1 MITLCTTMGDI
12 SIELDFDA
20 APITA
25 QNFLQY
31 ARDDFYVGTIFH
43 RVIDGFMVQGGGMD
57 MDMVEK
63 DTRETI
69 VNEAD
74 NGRENMP
81 GTLAMAR
88 TSEPD
93 SASSQFFINVAENGF
108 LNHSSKTPQGWGYAV
123 FGDVV
128 EGMDV
133 VENIKSVTTA
143 TEGYHRDVP
152 VEIIEI
158 TAIQISE
165 AYDHL

>member
-63 DTRETI
+63 ETRETI
-69 VNEAD
+69 INEAD
-74 NGRENMP
+74 NGRDNIP

-108 LNHSSKTPQGWGYAV
+108 LNHSSKSAQGWGYAV

-128 EGMDV
+128 EGMEV
-133 VENIKSVTTA
+133 VENIQSVTTA

-165 AYDHL
+165 DYDHL

>member
-43 RVIDGFMVQGGGMD
+43 RVIGGFMVQGGGMD

-63 DTRETI
+63 ETRETI
-69 VNEAD
+69 INEAD
-74 NGRENMP
+74 NGRDNIP

-108 LNHSSKTPQGWGYAV
+108 LNHSSKSAQGWGYAV

-128 EGMDV
+128 EGMEV
-133 VENIKSVTTA
+133 VENIQSVTTA

-165 AYDHL
+165 DYDHL

>member
-1 MITLCTTMGDI
+1 MGDI

-63 DTRETI
+63 ETRETI
-69 VNEAD
+69 INEAD
-74 NGRENMP
+74 NGRDNIP

-108 LNHSSKTPQGWGYAV
+108 LNHSSKSAQGWGYAV

-128 EGMDV
+128 EGMEV
-133 VENIKSVTTA
+133 VENIQSVTTA

-165 AYDHL
+165 DYDHL

>member
-1 MITLCTTMGDI
+1 MGDI

-63 DTRETI
+63 ETRETI
-69 VNEAD
+69 INEAD
-74 NGRENMP
+74 NGRDNIP

-108 LNHSSKTPQGWGYAV
+108 LNHSGKSAQGWGYAV

-128 EGMDV
+128 EGMEV
-133 VENIKSVTTA
+133 VENIQSVTTA

-165 AYDHL
+165 DYDHL

>member
-1 MITLCTTMGDI
+1 
-12 SIELDFDA
+12 
-20 APITA
+20 
-25 QNFLQY
+25 
-31 ARDDFYVGTIFH
+31 
-43 RVIDGFMVQGGGMD
+43 
-57 MDMVEK
+57 
-63 DTRETI
+63 
-69 VNEAD
+69 
-74 NGRENMP
+74 
-81 GTLAMAR
+81 MAR

-165 AYDHL
+165 DYDHL

>member
-57 MDMVEK
+57 IDMVEK

-69 VNEAD
+69 INEAD
-74 NGRENMP
+74 NGRENVP

-165 AYDHL
+165 DYDHL